1 MFYLQ
6 VTNSVSKIFL
16 FASKVVGVLPFAIS
30 SGGGALPI
38 IETAITH
45 SVPLRDRSQPKLAQY
60 SSS

>member
-30 SGGGALPI
+30 YVGGALPVI
-38 IETAITH
+38 ATAIAH
-45 SVPLRDRSQPKLAQY
+45 SVSSQR
-60 SSS
+60 